1 MSEKL
6 TTLNTKAGIAVM
18 QDFLAR
24 SPRTALEVQV
34 AIGDQHWC
42 WRHGEAAGVQAPV
55 FEIGSVGK
63 TFTTTLL
70 ALLVSRQQVSLSD
83 SVARFYPELPWAH
96 SVTLIQLATHTSG
109 LPANPFGPWQMLRR
123 GRQLA
128 EAFMEDDLMVYLRQ
142 LPARLRTAGKAR
154 YSNLGMAL
162 LGRILG
168 DVCGQPYEEAV
179 QALLLRPLGMHDTA
193 IDPSRYEAG
202 RLRVGHDTAGR
213 PVPPFIWRGMEAAGV
228 WRSTGDDMMRFL
240 RAQQGHYGG
249 PWDALARMTTQAQA
263 VMSRDTQ
270 VGLGWM
276 LSTVPSGGM
285 AAWHTGGTFGQ
296 HAMVSWSLAQPA
308 AVVLLTD
315 RMPPWWHHLVASR
328 QLESMPER
336 LMAALSASPVEVRA
350 PGGVRP

>member
-1 MSEKL
+1 MSVKL
-6 TTLNTKAGIAVM
+6 TTMNTRAGIAVM
-18 QDFLAR
+18 QDFLAH

-34 AIGDQHWC
+34 AIGDHHWC
-42 WRHGEAAGVQAPV
+42 WRHGEATGVQAPV

-70 ALLVSRQQVSLSD
+70 ALLVSRRQISLAD

-96 SVTLIQLATHTSG
+96 AVTMLQLATHTSG

-128 EAFMEDDLMVYLRQ
+128 EAFVEDDLMVYLRQ
-142 LPARLRTAGKAR
+142 LPVRLRTAGKAR

-168 DVCGQPYEEAV
+168 DVCGQPYEGAV
-179 QALLLRPLGMHDTA
+179 QELLLGPLGMHDTG
-193 IDPSRYEAG
+193 IDPSRYETR
-202 RLRVGHDTAGR
+202 RLLVGHDTAGR

-240 RAQQGHYGG
+240 RAQQGYYGR
-249 PWDALARMTTQAQA
+249 PWDALAKMTTQAHA
-263 VMSRDTQ
+263 AMSRDTQ

-276 LSTVPSGGM
+276 LRATKAGDM
-285 AAWHTGGTFGQ
+285 AAWHAGGTFGQ
-296 HAMVSWSLAQPA
+296 HTMASWSLTQPTA
-308 AVVLLTD
+308 AVVLTD

-328 QLESMPER
+328 QLESVPER
-336 LMAALSASPVEVRA
+336 LVAALSAPSV
-350 PGGVRP
+350 